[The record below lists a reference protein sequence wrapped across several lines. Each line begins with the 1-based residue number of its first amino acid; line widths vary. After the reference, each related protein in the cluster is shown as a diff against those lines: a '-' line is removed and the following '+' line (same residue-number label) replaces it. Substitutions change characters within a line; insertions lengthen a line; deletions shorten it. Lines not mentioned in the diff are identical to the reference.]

1 MYKYKSIFV
10 NGLQVLGDNCPYYA
24 NLYNFLLDSSNTNN
38 DNNTNNSTSSN
49 DESNIKDTNISTN
62 EKTSNN
68 NSFSFSLIFL

>member
-38 DNNTNNSTSSN
+38 DNNTNDNNSN
-49 DESNIKDTNISTN
+49 DDNKSV
-62 EKTSNN
+62 
-68 NSFSFSLIFL
+68 NSFSFKFNTSSLKLTTL